1 MIGPQLILGV
11 IFADAGMVPE
21 ISSDVASADVNTA
34 ILLRGRREMVDVD
47 AVVGVVI

>member
-11 IFADAGMVPE
+11 TFANAGMVPE
-21 ISSDVASADVNTA
+21 ISWDAMSADVDAT
-34 ILLRGRREMVDVD
+34 ILARVRREMMD